1 MRFGARPITVM
12 RMEPS
17 DETLARRAAKGDRD
31 AFGALVARVYDRQY
45 RLAFRLTGRRDEAED
60 IAQDI
65 CVSLPS
71 RLQGWREEGKLTT
84 WLHRITVNAVRD
96 RYRRNAS
103 YSRAATGWGDWEENR
118 RAVAAEANE
127 RRDWL
132 AMAMDTL
139 TPPEL
144 RETLVLMLDG
154 LSHAEIAEIL
164 GVSPGTVSWRISEA
178 KKKLKAMREEA
189 A

>member
-1 MRFGARPITVM
+1 
-12 RMEPS
+12 MEPS
-17 DETLARRAAKGDRD
+17 VETLARAAANGDRD
-31 AFGALVARVYDRQY
+31 AFGLLVARVYERQY

-65 CVSLPS
+65 CIALPT
-71 RLQGWREEGKLTT
+71 RLRGWRGDGKLST

-96 RYRRNAS
+96 RIRRQAS
-103 YSRAATGWGDWEENR
+103 YARATTGWGDWEENR
-118 RAVAAEANE
+118 RAVAVETGE

-132 AMAMDTL
+132 AMAMNAL

-154 LSHAEIAEIL
+154 LSHAEIAEVL

>member
-1 MRFGARPITVM
+1 MRHGPRPTIVM
-12 RMEPS
+12 RMEQS
-17 DETLARRAAKGDRD
+17 DETLARLAAKGDRD
-31 AFGALVARVYDRQY
+31 AFGALVARVYDRQF
-45 RLAFRLTGRRDEAED
+45 RLAFRLTGRRDLAED

-65 CVSLPS
+65 CIALPN
-71 RLQGWREEGKLTT
+71 RLGSWRGEGKLST
-84 WLHRITVNAVRD
+84 WLHRLTVNAVRD
-96 RYRRNAS
+96 RYRRQAT
-103 YSRAATGWGDWEENR
+103 YARATQGWGDWEENR
-118 RAVAAEANE
+118 RAVAAETGE

-132 AMAMDTL
+132 TMAMDAL

-144 RETLVLMLDG
+144 QETLVLMLDG
-154 LSHAEIAEIL
+154 LSHAEIAEVL

>member
-1 MRFGARPITVM
+1 MRFGLRHTTVM
-12 RMEPS
+12 RMEHS
-17 DETLARRAAKGDRD
+17 DETLARATARGDRD
-31 AFGALVARVYDRQY
+31 AFGALVARVYDRQF
-45 RLAFRLTGRRDEAED
+45 RLAFGLTGQRDLAED

-65 CVSLPS
+65 CIALPA
-71 RLQGWREEGKLTT
+71 RLQSWRGDGKLST

-96 RYRRNAS
+96 RFRRNTTYA
-103 YSRAATGWGDWEENR
+103 RATIGWGDWEENR
-118 RAVAAEANE
+118 RAVALETEE

-132 AMAMDTL
+132 AMAMNAL

-154 LSHAEIAEIL
+154 LSHAEIAQVL
-164 GVSPGTVSWRISEA
+164 DVSPGTVSWRISEA
-178 KKKLKAMREEA
+178 KKKLKAIKEEA

>member
-1 MRFGARPITVM
+1 M

-17 DETLARRAAKGDRD
+17 DKTLAKRAAMGDRD
-31 AFGALVARVYDRQY
+31 AFGALVARVYDRQF

-65 CVSLPS
+65 CIALPE
-71 RLQGWREEGKLTT
+71 RLQGWRGDSKLST

-96 RYRRNAS
+96 RHRRQAS
-103 YSRAATGWGDWEENR
+103 YARATSGWGDWEENR
-118 RAVAAEANE
+118 RAVAAETGE

-132 AMAMDTL
+132 EMAMNEL

-154 LSHAEIAEIL
+154 LSHAEIAEVL
-164 GVSPGTVSWRISEA
+164 DVSPGTVSWRISEA

>member
-1 MRFGARPITVM
+1 
-12 RMEPS
+12 MEPN
-17 DETLARRAAKGDRD
+17 DETLARAAASGDRD
-31 AFGALVARVYDRQY
+31 AFGLLVARVYDRQF

-65 CVSLPS
+65 CSTLPA
-71 RLQGWREEGKLTT
+71 RLRGWRCEGKLST
-84 WLHRITVNAVRD
+84 WLHRITFNAVHD
-96 RYRRNAS
+96 RMRRQAS
-103 YSRAATGWGDWEENR
+103 YARATTGWGDWEENR
-118 RAVAAEANE
+118 RAVAAETGE

-132 AMAMDTL
+132 AMAMNAL

-154 LSHAEIAEIL
+154 LSHAEIAEVL

-178 KKKLKAMREEA
+178 KKKLKAMRKEA